1 MTWLKIEFWQL
12 MDINGLRGA
21 HGWRLL
27 LILEELNIMKMY
39 KGDLPDELPDPSFC
53 FDHDTAMKLTERYPI
68 RWYDIE
74 VEQKFARQGRPLDR
88 LPFRSTIYVL
98 GTRSNISCSDP
109 NNRTDKKS
117 FHPIAF
123 LRSINP
129 MTHRYVTKKI
139 KKDFGI
145 TNI

>member
-1 MTWLKIEFWQL
+1 M
-12 MDINGLRGA
+12 
-21 HGWRLL
+21 
-27 LILEELNIMKMY
+27 NIMKMY

-74 VEQKFARQGRPLDR
+74 VEQKFAKQGRPLDR

-98 GTRSNISCSDP
+98 GTGSNISCSDP

-117 FHPIAF
+117 FHPMAF